1 MSDRHESIRILLVED
16 NPADAELCIRAL
28 RKHNFAN
35 DLVWAK
41 DGAEALDFLFQTGA
55 NADKKLDSQLKVI
68 LLDLRLPKIDG
79 LEVLRRIKA
88 DERTRK
94 IPVVVLTSSQ
104 EDLDITESYAIG
116 VNSYISKPVN
126 FIDFSATVEK
136 LGLYWLLVNCPS
148 PAV

>member
-1 MSDRHESIRILLVED
+1 MRPRPILLVED

-28 RKHNFAN
+28 RKHNLAN

-41 DGAEALDFLFQTGA
+41 DGAEALDFLFQTD
-55 NADKKLDSQLKVI
+55 ADGGNKADSGLKVI

-79 LEVLRRIKA
+79 LEVARRIRA

-116 VNSYISKPVN
+116 VNSFISKPVN
-126 FIDFSATVEK
+126 FSDFSATVEK
-136 LGLYWLLVNCPS
+136 LGLYWLLINRPS
-148 PAV
+148 PAM